1 MRYENQQPAEGINV
15 TKVNPGVQFLKLL
28 IASIILVVLVVIVLQ
43 FVGGSLAKRVP
54 FKYEKQLTENMDMS
68 FLGTDNTS
76 DEEISIAATQMR
88 NYLNDLAEQMAPS
101 LDLPEDM
108 SIYVHYNDDDV
119 FNAFATIGGNLI
131 FYKALLAKMPHEN
144 ALAMVMAHEIAHI
157 KHRDPIVG
165 LGGGV
170 ASMVAVSM
178 VTGASGVAERFLT
191 HTTLVTGMQFTRD
204 METRADQAALNAVN
218 QLYGHVNGAGSLF
231 EVMGTIKSDSDALPD
246 WLERFARTHPLSQ
259 DRVNAVR
266 SMAIKNNWRETG
278 ELTPLP
284 ESFQSWLSAAP

>member
-1 MRYENQQPAEGINV
+1 MRYENRQPAEGINV

-28 IASIILVVLVVIVLQ
+28 IAAIILVVLVVIVLQ

-54 FKYEKQLTENMDMS
+54 FKYEKQLTENIDMS
-68 FLGTDNTS
+68 FVGTNEGAGQED
-76 DEEISIAATQMR
+76 SIGALEMR
-88 NYLNDLAEQMAPS
+88 SYLNDLAKRIEPG
-101 LDLPEDM
+101 LDLPEGM
-108 SIYVHYNDDDV
+108 SVEVHYNEDDV
-119 FNAFATIGGNLI
+119 FNAFATLGGNLI

-170 ASMVAVSM
+170 ASMMAVSM
-178 VTGASGVAERFLT
+178 LTGSSGVAERFLT
-191 HTTLVTGMQFTRD
+191 QTTLVTGMQFTRD
-204 METRADQAALNAVN
+204 METEADRAALNAVN

-231 EVMGTIKSDSDALPD
+231 KVMGSIKSDNDSVPD

-259 DRVNAVR
+259 DRINAVR
-266 SMAIKNNWRETG
+266 SMAIHNSWRETG

-284 ESFQSWLSAAP
+284 NDFENWLSAVQ